1 MSKGQLGNRK
11 RLEAISSFARSIG
24 KRARIT
30 CEWCEGTKDLQVW
43 DYRPDLPP
51 NMDTLALLCRNCREL
66 AGGKKA
72 SPKELQSIR
81 KALWSN
87 IPAVAVGAGEILVRC
102 YEPRVWGAIVQSIM
116 DDNIKTQLLEKI
128 RIENINRK

>member
-1 MSKGQLGNRK
+1 MSKGHQGNKK
-11 RLEAISSFARSIG
+11 RLEAISSFARSIS

-30 CEWCEGTKDLQVW
+30 CELCEGTKDLQVW

-66 AGGKKA
+66 AGGKMA
-72 SPKELQSIR
+72 SPQELRSIR

-87 IPAVAVGAGEILVRC
+87 IPAVAVGAGEILIRC
-102 YEPRVWGAIVQSIM
+102 NEPWVQGAISQSFM
-116 DDNIKTQLLEKI
+116 DDNIKSQLLDKI
-128 RIENINRK
+128 QIENIDRK

>member
-1 MSKGQLGNRK
+1 MSKDHRCNKK

-24 KRARIT
+24 RRARIT
-30 CEWCEGTKDLQVW
+30 CEWCEGKEDLQVW
-43 DYRPDLPP
+43 DYRPDMPP
-51 NMDTLALLCRNCREL
+51 NMDTLAMLCRNCREL

-72 SPKELQSIR
+72 RPGELRSIR

-102 YEPRVWGAIVQSIM
+102 NEPWVRGAIAQSFM
-116 DDNIKTQLLEKI
+116 DDTIKTQLLDKI
-128 RIENINRK
+128 R